1 MKNEKIETIRKILK
15 SYHNQNLTILTKL
28 SKRLMIAEQRISE
41 LEDKQLWLEQT
52 QGWQGQDLK
61 SLKEAVESL
70 EQQLNTIKLE
80 KMIFD
85 NP

>member
-1 MKNEKIETIRKILK
+1 MKDEAIETIRKILK
-15 SYHNQNLTILTKL
+15 SYHNQNLTILTKF

-41 LEDKQLWLEQT
+41 FEDRELWLEQT

-61 SLKEAVESL
+61 SLKETVESL

-80 KMIFD
+80 KMSFD

>member
-1 MKNEKIETIRKILK
+1 MKDEAIETIRKILRT
-15 SYHNQNLTILTKL
+15 YHNQNLTILTKF

-41 LEDKQLWLEQT
+41 FEDRELWLEQS
-52 QGWQGQDLK
+52 QGWQRDDIRN
-61 SLKEAVESL
+61 LKETVETL

-80 KMIFD
+80 KMSFD

>member
-1 MKNEKIETIRKILK
+1 LKNEKIETIRKILK